1 MSRKNRPHP
10 ESAGEASAVDL
21 AKPEETPA
29 FAPAPPEDELSAA
42 RREVAELRDKNL
54 RLLAEAQNQQ
64 KRAERERQELR
75 RFAEFELAR
84 ELLVLI
90 DDLERTADAARA
102 IPQGQAIADGMRIVS
117 EHFQKILRDHGIAP
131 IEAVGRPFDPSF
143 HEALL
148 QQPSDQHPAGIVLQ
162 ELARGY
168 TMHERVLRPS
178 RVAVSS
184 GSVQPASGAP
194 AGRNDQEP

>member
-1 MSRKNRPHP
+1 MSRKNRHHP
-10 ESAGEASAVDL
+10 ESSEEASAVET

-29 FAPAPPEDELSAA
+29 LPADELSSL

-84 ELLVLI
+84 DLLVLI

-102 IPQGQAIADGMRIVS
+102 IAGGQAIADGVRIVS
-117 EHFQKILRDHGIAP
+117 EHFQKLLRDHGIAP
-131 IEAVGRPFDPSF
+131 IEAVGRPFDPNF

-148 QQPSDQHPAGIVLQ
+148 QQPSDEHPAGIVLQ

-178 RVAVSS
+178 RVAVS
-184 GSVQPASGAP
+184 GGPMQPAPAEP
-194 AGRNDQEP
+194 AGQSDKEP